1 MDERDLG
8 CADVRGEGSVYV
20 FWGDGKGKTTA
31 ALGMALR
38 ALGHGWR
45 VHMVQFMKSAREE
58 AGELKALGS
67 SERFSAETYGE
78 TEWLR
83 DEPSERHAAAVTGAM
98 KAAER
103 AVKRTDVDLLVLDE
117 ILYAVEFGLVGV
129 PDVVRLLCERSPGMD
144 VVLTGGWGEIAEITA
159 LADLVTEMKRHKH
172 PFDHGADARQ
182 GIEY

>member
-1 MDERDLG
+1 MGEGTLG
-8 CADVRGEGSVYV
+8 RAGARGEGSIYV

-45 VHMVQFMKSAREE
+45 VHMVQFMKSAPEV
-58 AGELKALGS
+58 AGELKALVPS
-67 SERFSAETYGE
+67 RRFSAETYGE

-83 DEPSERHAAAVTGAM
+83 DEPNDRHAAAVAGAM
-98 KAAER
+98 KAAAR

-129 PDVVRLLCERSPGMD
+129 ADVVRLLCERSPGVD

-172 PFDHGADARQ
+172 PFDHGTEARQ